1 MNNLWIFLAFASML
15 LTSSKVIFMGLI
27 SKFNYNKQIM
37 ICILYIILGLFGLS
51 YASYLYFT
59 LPSKDIN
66 KIKKMNFKEI
76 SIFIIFG
83 FLYIVTSGVAIY
95 SFAISPNIA
104 YTHSIINLNI
114 LITIIASIVIFNQKL
129 NNITLFGMILS
140 LVGIIIMLNYSN
152 K

>member
-37 ICILYIILGLFGLS
+37 ICILYIILGLFGLT

-83 FLYIVTSGVAIY
+83 FLYIVTSGVALY
-95 SFAISPNIA
+95 SFAFTPNIA

-114 LITIIASIVIFNQKL
+114 LITILASIIIFKQEL

-140 LVGIIIMLNYSN
+140 LVGIIILINYSN

>member
-15 LTSSKVIFMGLI
+15 LTSSKVILMGLL
-27 SKFNYNKQIM
+27 SKFNYNKHIM
-37 ICILYIILGLFGLS
+37 ICIIHIIAGLFAFS

-83 FLYIVTSGVAIY
+83 FLYIVTSGVALY
-95 SFAISPNIA
+95 SFAFTPNIA

-114 LITIIASIVIFNQKL
+114 LITIVASIIIFKQKL
-129 NNITLFGMILS
+129 NNMTLFGMILS
-140 LVGIIIMLNYSN
+140 LVGIIIMINYSN